1 MIRRTWVP
9 LFLLTSLAACAS
21 MQSLIV
27 APLDAG
33 HERVYPDSFTA
44 VVPLANRA
52 VLQNGLTIDTILHP
66 DSLTFMIVAK
76 KDASLFSYGELV
88 RLVARPRPDGE
99 TSVRV
104 YTIPQLGTNVTYTRW
119 DDEVFIQLGRGL
131 ARSIQT
137 DTIGRPR
144 RWAPE
149 VEIVRSLAPHA
160 GVRVAAGSRHA
171 GSAIAE
177 GDSVLVLNGQQRVP
191 VVAIDSLWLRKSY
204 AKTGAVIGSLA
215 GVFAGVLIARA
226 NTSPCSGL
234 YGECFA
240 APYATV
246 LVSAASGTIV
256 GVLIGSVFPKWKFRY
271 P

>member
-1 MIRRTWVP
+1 MIRRMLVP
-9 LFLLTSLAACAS
+9 LLLITALAACAS
-21 MQSLIV
+21 TQGLIV

-44 VVPLANRA
+44 VVPLAREA
-52 VLQNGLTIDTILHP
+52 VLQNGLKIDTILHP
-66 DSLTFMIVAK
+66 DSLTLMIVAK
-76 KDASLFSYGELV
+76 TDASWFSYGELV
-88 RLVARPRPDGE
+88 RLLARPRPDGE

-104 YTIPQLGTNVTYTRW
+104 YTMPRLGTNVTYTRW

-131 ARSIQT
+131 VRRIQT
-137 DTIGRPR
+137 DTAGRPR

-160 GVRVAAGSRHA
+160 GVRIAAGSRHA
-171 GSAIAE
+171 GSAVND
-177 GDSVLVLNGQQRVP
+177 GDSVLVLDGRQRIP
-191 VVAIDSLWLRKSY
+191 VAAIDSLWLRKSY
-204 AKTGAVIGSLA
+204 VKTGAVIGSLA
-215 GVFAGVLIARA
+215 GVVAGALIARA

-240 APYATV
+240 SSYATV
-246 LVSAASGTIV
+246 LVSAAGGTVV
-256 GVLIGSVFPKWKFRY
+256 GALIGSVFPKWKFRY